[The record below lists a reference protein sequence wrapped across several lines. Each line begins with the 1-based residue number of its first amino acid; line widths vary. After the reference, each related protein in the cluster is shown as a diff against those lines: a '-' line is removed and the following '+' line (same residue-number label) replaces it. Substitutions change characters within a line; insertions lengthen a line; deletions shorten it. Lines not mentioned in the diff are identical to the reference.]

1 MSPGRTVRFAL
12 GAGLIAIAIAMHQTA
27 RAADASPQVIYG
39 RDTRIEVN
47 RLAGARAELA
57 RATAGLMAGNQQLAG
72 QTITLQPKTLQ
83 QAFGLCADQRF
94 AQQPVQAFCSAV
106 LVAPDVVL
114 TAGHCIKAGDSPRGA
129 PLDEILV
136 VFGFQMLP
144 SGKPRLRIAG
154 RDVYAAK
161 ELVKRVENG
170 DSQPDWALLR
180 LDRPVVRRNPVPL
193 APDSTLVAGLP
204 VYVIGHPSGL
214 PMKFAKGATIT
225 TLQDRYLFANLDTFS
240 GNSGSPVFDA
250 RSNRLV
256 GVLDEGQEDY
266 VARGPC
272 KVVNLVPQV
281 PGKEGVTRV
290 GVFRDEIGRL
300 P

>member
-1 MSPGRTVRFAL
+1 
-12 GAGLIAIAIAMHQTA
+12 MHPTA

-47 RLAGARAELA
+47 RLTGPRAELA

-114 TAGHCIKAGDSPRGA
+114 TAGHCIKASDGPRGA
-129 PLDEILV
+129 PLDETLV

-144 SGKPRLRIAG
+144 SG
-154 RDVYAAK
+154 
-161 ELVKRVENG
+161 
-170 DSQPDWALLR
+170 LL
-180 LDRPVVRRNPVPL
+180 
-193 APDSTLVAGLP
+193 
-204 VYVIGHPSGL
+204 
-214 PMKFAKGATIT
+214 MKFAKGATIT
-225 TLQDRYLFANLDTFS
+225 TLHDRYLFANLDAFS
-240 GNSGSPVFDA
+240 GSFGSPVLDA

-256 GVLDEGQEDY
+256 GMLDESQAES